1 MFEIPMGQCPTPIV
15 VCVGVVPAQK
25 RSMETM
31 SDDFGLS
38 LVGSPAPQFV
48 CLVPLLVAAPWRNQA
63 GSVLPL
69 PTPPEEDDVIL
80 ICETD

>member
-38 LVGSPAPQFV
+38 LV
-48 CLVPLLVAAPWRNQA
+48 
-63 GSVLPL
+63 
-69 PTPPEEDDVIL
+69 EEDDVIL